1 MQQNNDNR
9 ELVTDKI
16 ADDNSVTKKGL
27 MTIEQL
33 EAFFEKCLQNIQTN
47 AYVIPEKKKRKYT
60 RRKKPENELKK
71 EI

>member
-1 MQQNNDNR
+1 MEQKNDNM
-9 ELVTDKI
+9 ELVTGEI
-16 ADDNSVTKKGL
+16 VDDSANKNKGL

-60 RRKKPENELKK
+60 RRKKEEKKPE
-71 EI
+71 